1 MTDPSGPPA
10 LEPRETYEPGEIFE
24 PQEIPVSAGAIL
36 LDQRGRLLILK
47 PTYKSG
53 WTIPG
58 GIMEANGET
67 PWEACRREVL
77 EETGLHVTEGRL
89 VCVDTRPAR
98 EGRKLGLRFLFHCGQ
113 LRPEQ
118 VADIAIDPFEISDY
132 RFAPVDQAL
141 ELLRKPVRRRVRR
154 GLRARRCVYLE
165 NGRPVDGVN

>member
-1 MTDPSGPPA
+1 MTTIPDESD
-10 LEPRETYEPGEIFE
+10 LEPDDPFADLV
-24 PQEIPVSAGAIL
+24 PQELPVSCGAIL
-36 LDQRGRLLILK
+36 LDPQGRLLVLR

-58 GIMEANGET
+58 GIMEADGET

-77 EETGLHVTEGRL
+77 EETGLHVEGGRL

-98 EGRKLGLRFLFHCGQ
+98 DGRKLGLRFLFHCGQ

-118 VADIAIDPFEISDY
+118 LDDIVVDPLEVAEH
-132 RFAPVDQAL
+132 RFVPVEEAM

-165 NGRPVDGVN
+165 NGRPVDAVS